1 LNKLFFEPFK
11 KILMRPFIICLLL
24 AVPIGLLAQNDTP
37 VWKTLAKISY
47 KKDYDELLGFK
58 VDKPVFS
65 EDVKALAGQEI
76 VLKGY
81 IIPVQGYESQTEFI
95 FSAFP
100 YNMCFFCGGAGPE
113 TVVEVVANEG
123 IKYTADPIVIKGKL
137 NLNDKDVNRLMYQL
151 TDVTLQKD

>member
-1 LNKLFFEPFK
+1 
-11 KILMRPFIICLLL
+11 MRPFIICLLL
-24 AVPIGLLAQNDTP
+24 AVPIGLFAQNETP

-113 TVVEVVANEG
+113 TVMEVVSLEPVP
-123 IKYTADPIVIKGKL
+123 YTADPVTIKGVLRL
-137 NLNDKDVNRLMYQL
+137 NATDINRLMYSL
-151 TDVTLQKD
+151 EEVKKIN